1 MKPKEITPNLE
12 VTLSN
17 HETWSLKEQKI
28 DTYLMIV
35 FYRGYHCPVCKKQ
48 LETVT
53 EKLPDFEERG
63 VDVIAISMDHINRL
77 EKTTKEW
84 DVDGLKIG
92 CRMTKETAKEWDL
105 YLSKAISDKEP
116 ELFSEPA
123 IFLIKPDGS
132 LFFASIQSM
141 PFARPK
147 IEDILKSIDFVENKD
162 YPARGEV

>member
-84 DVDGLKIG
+84 DVDGLK
-92 CRMTKETAKEWDL
+92 
-105 YLSKAISDKEP
+105 
-116 ELFSEPA
+116 
-123 IFLIKPDGS
+123 
-132 LFFASIQSM
+132 
-141 PFARPK
+141 
-147 IEDILKSIDFVENKD
+147 
-162 YPARGEV
+162 